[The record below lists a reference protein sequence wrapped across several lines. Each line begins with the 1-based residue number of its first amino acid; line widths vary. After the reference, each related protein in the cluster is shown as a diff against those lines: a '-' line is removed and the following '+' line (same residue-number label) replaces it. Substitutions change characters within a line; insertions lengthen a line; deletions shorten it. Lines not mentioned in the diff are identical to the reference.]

1 MSIYVLM
8 WRALCPSFSPIGNN
22 YFSHLLYPCVS
33 EIVRQGGFA
42 EEPGYMPSTARGKLG
57 QLPGTKLWHLSCS
70 FAPPT
75 LMLLLPSIPCY
86 SCCPPS
92 STKSSSAPFFCLIV
106 RFNTFDILASWAKRV
121 NWGRS
126 YCKFSIPFPE
136 VGNVNIRFTNHHV
149 AVHPRSSW
157 QLYHV
162 PHIDSIIS
170 KQAEAELILILYPN
184 LPQIPLLS
192 GIFCEILAV
201 GLIFCWHHQLL
212 INHWEGARVQKG
224 GGGAPLWGHLIPA
237 SLTM

>member
-70 FAPPT
+70 FPPPT

-92 STKSSSAPFFCLIV
+92 STKSSSAPFFLLERLV
-106 RFNTFDILASWAKRV
+106 RFNTFDILAPWAKRV

-136 VGNVNIRFTNHHV
+136 VGNVNIRFTNHHA

-157 QLYHV
+157 QLGKT
-162 PHIDSIIS
+162 SF
-170 KQAEAELILILYPN
+170 KKECF
-184 LPQIPLLS
+184 LS
-192 GIFCEILAV
+192 GIAEITLPCLKVFVLSVQRAAKLYI
-201 GLIFCWHHQLL
+201 LICLFQWISSFRSICQ
-212 INHWEGARVQKG
+212 IYAF
-224 GGGAPLWGHLIPA
+224 
-237 SLTM
+237 